1 MLVGKDVNVQTVLVD
16 EEPLV
21 LVSYEHN
28 QEVVS
33 YEVKPIVYNEAGFDV
48 NAPVFGKEYKRPP
61 DTRREKNT
69 KELEQLAAGTVP
81 FAGITNG
88 EGLKAHS
95 FINASS
101 PFIKPRTGEQVAIAQ
116 PDHVEIHDIL
126 ISHFEAAKQVK
137 ARNGWL
143 SESFISR
150 MKAAY
155 PEGVPSSLI
164 DDIAHDEAG
173 QETALSI

>member
-1 MLVGKDVNVQTVLVD
+1 MELA
-16 EEPLV
+16 
-21 LVSYEHN
+21 
-28 QEVVS
+28 
-33 YEVKPIVYNEAGFDV
+33 PIAYAANGFDLSG
-48 NAPVFGKEYKRPP
+48 AVFGEEYKRQKE
-61 DTRREKNT
+61 TAREQNAKR
-69 KELEQLAAGTVP
+69 LAAIAGTEAGGKP
-81 FAGITNG
+81 FAAVTGG
-88 EGLKAHS
+88 EGFKTHS
-95 FINASS
+95 LINPEGN
-101 PFIKPRTGEQVAIAQ
+101 PFIKPRTGEQITIAQ